1 MTPDRSDAVHRELL
15 ARHLGSWVPAA
26 LRESRRATFV
36 QAYQGAD
43 GGAADGALRAVA
55 AAGPR
60 PDRQLTI
67 VTLAGGTSD
76 PVDLPTRL
84 GAAEADLPRTVA
96 LHLLA
101 GGPAM
106 IPVALTAATA
116 AWAPLFCHVDLAG
129 APAPEPPPWAALTVG
144 RPAELL
150 ICGAPPSVSL
160 RATLTRAGFPL
171 VTEVEMVL
179 PDEPG
184 PAVPPARG
192 ATTTLIAFATG
203 SGRRIEAFKDALWG
217 AGALAGAAL
226 RIPGEQ
232 VAAPVPT
239 TPGGPGELEP
249 LRRVVL
255 DLLAADGPQTVAELR
270 SVAVTRTVYRPAHV
284 NRALGELLDA
294 DLVRRDPV
302 AGRLG
307 GDVRISALPA
317 AGPPVRSSV

>member
-1 MTPDRSDAVHRELL
+1 MTPDRFDAVHRELL
-15 ARHLGSWVPAA
+15 ARHLGTWVPAA

-43 GGAADGALRAVA
+43 RGAADGALRAVA

-67 VTLAGGTSD
+67 VTLAGGTPD

-116 AWAPLFCHVDLAG
+116 ARAPLFCHVDLAG
-129 APAPEPPPWAALTVG
+129 AAAPEPPPWAALTVG

-171 VTEVEMVL
+171 VTEVEI
-179 PDEPG
+179 
-184 PAVPPARG
+184 VPSGEG
-192 ATTTLIAFATG
+192 ATPTLIAFATG

-217 AGALAGAAL
+217 VEELAGATL
-226 RIPGEQ
+226 RLPGEQ
-232 VAAPVPT
+232 AGTPLPAPAH
-239 TPGGPGELEP
+239 GAGDLGP
-249 LRRVVL
+249 LRHAVL
-255 DLLAADGPQTVAELR
+255 DLLAAEGPHTVAELR
-270 SVAVTRTVYRPAHV
+270 SVAVTRTVYRAAHV

-294 DLVRRDPV
+294 DLVRREPA